1 MIRTFW
7 RLAVLSTVLAM
18 VSLVPASSTQAYAEP
33 AIVPQSWDLTFT
45 HNTPR
50 PIAVRD
56 AAGDIKW
63 YWYMTYKVVNNTNE
77 DRLFVPEV
85 EIATDEGDL
94 IRSGQN
100 VPTAVF
106 FAIKEKE
113 RNTLLES
120 PNQVVGRLLQG
131 NDHAR
136 ESVIVWPAFKH
147 NINQLIIF
155 VAGLSGETSSV
166 ANPLTNE
173 PVTVRKSL
181 MIEFKTPG
189 DNVRYTPDKHTI
201 IPVDQQWIMR

>member
-18 VSLVPASSTQAYAEP
+18 ASLIPAHRAQAYAEP
-33 AIVPQSWDLTFT
+33 SIVPQSWDLTFT
-45 HNTPR
+45 HSVPR

-56 AAGDIKW
+56 TAGDLQW
-63 YWYMTYKVVNNTNE
+63 YWYITYKVVNNTSE

-85 EIATDEGDL
+85 EISTDEGDL

-136 ESVIVWPAFKH
+136 ESVIIWPAFKH
-147 NINQLIIF
+147 NISQLTLFI
-155 VAGLSGETSSV
+155 AGLSGETS
-166 ANPLTNE
+166 AIKNPLTDE

-181 MIEFKTPG
+181 MIEFSTPG
-189 DNVRYTPDKHTI
+189 DTVSYTPDKQTI
-201 IPVDQQWIMR
+201 LPVDQQWIMR